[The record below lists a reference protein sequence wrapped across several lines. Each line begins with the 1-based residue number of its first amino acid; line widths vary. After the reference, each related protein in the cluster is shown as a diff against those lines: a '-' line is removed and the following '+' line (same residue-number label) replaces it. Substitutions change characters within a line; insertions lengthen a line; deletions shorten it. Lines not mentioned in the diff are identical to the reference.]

1 MERVRWEVVAPGRPY
16 HAAYVPLDGSP
27 PGVIQHDHV
36 DYVELLGVLEG
47 TGDHHVDG
55 AGRSPLEPGTV
66 ALLRPGDVHAI
77 TGTLAF
83 VNVAFPVATW
93 RGFLATAGLPAWPAG
108 RAAAR
113 CGSTSQAY
121 FTRLFTARHGRPPAA
136 FRSAARAAVAPNHIP
151 GARP

>member
-55 AGRSPLEPGTV
+55 AGRSALEPGTV
-66 ALLRPGDVHAI
+66 ALLPC
-77 TGTLAF
+77 
-83 VNVAFPVATW
+83 
-93 RGFLATAGLPAWPAG
+93 RGGPAP
-108 RAAAR
+108 
-113 CGSTSQAY
+113 
-121 FTRLFTARHGRPPAA
+121 RPPAPA
-136 FRSAARAAVAPNHIP
+136 GPPAACAGPAAPPGWGTSPASAP
-151 GARP
+151 GAPPNCWPPPRCPPARSPPAAASPARPTSPGCSPPATATHQPP